1 MKDKLL
7 AIFVAFVRATFSKDR
22 IYKLI
27 SDLLDVLYDR
37 KVGEEND
44 VSDSVHEA

>member
-7 AIFVAFVRATFSKDR
+7 VLFVSFVRATFSEER
-22 IYKLI
+22 VHKLI
-27 SDLLDVLYDR
+27 ADLLDILYGR

-44 VSDSVHEA
+44 VSDSVQ